1 MASRPSRYHYW
12 DEQREK
18 APWPQRRE
26 EMEKRF
32 LATLAHAHAHSPAYR
47 RLYEQAGVEPGDIKG
62 LDDLKRLPLLRM
74 SDIVRLQGEDP
85 PFGGLET
92 VAPEQVRRI
101 YINPGRIMQPGEW
114 DYQDTTWAQ
123 AMCGAGFGPGDRILN
138 TFNYHLWPYAFMLDA
153 SAKMVGATVIPTGAG
168 NTLLQ
173 VEAMRRLAVNAF
185 LGTPSFLMTLTQRA
199 EDMGLDP
206 GQDLFLDKALVGAEM
221 LPESLR
227 ERLQKRLGMSIRQAY
242 GTVLLGCLGYECP
255 EMEGLHVPEG
265 VVVEIVD
272 PATGEPVAPGAV
284 GEVVA
289 SNFSRVY
296 PMIRLATG
304 DLSLFSEQPC
314 PCGRSGPMLRK
325 VLGRTDQAAKVR
337 GTFVHPWQTDEVISR
352 YPEVFKYQV
361 VITRERDQDRMIFE
375 VEPAEDSVDPVR
387 LALRIERDIKEL
399 LTIRG
404 EVKVLP
410 RGSIPDFHQ
419 KIQDRR
425 SWD

>member
-1 MASRPSRYHYW
+1 MEYRYW

-26 EMEKRF
+26 EMQERF
-32 LATLAHAHAHSPAYR
+32 LATLGYAYQHSPAYH
-47 RLYEQAGVEPGDIKG
+47 RLYQEAGVEVGDIKG
-62 LDDLKRLPLLRM
+62 LDELSLLPLLRM
-74 SDIVRLQGEDP
+74 SDIVRLQEESP

-92 VAPEQVRRI
+92 VAPKEVRRI

-114 DYQDTTWAQ
+114 DYRDTTWAQ
-123 AMCGAGFGPGDRILN
+123 AMCGAGMGAGDRILN

-173 VEAMRRLAVNAF
+173 VEAMRRLKVNAF

-206 GQDLFLDKALVGAEM
+206 GRDLFLDKAMVGAEM

-227 ERLQKRLGMSIRQAY
+227 QRLQQRLGMSIRQAY

-255 EMEGLHVPEG
+255 EMQGLHVPEG

-272 PATGEPVAPGAV
+272 PATGKPVAPGAV

-304 DLSLFSEQPC
+304 DLSLFSDRPC

-361 VITRERDQDRMIFE
+361 VITRERDQDRMTFE
-375 VEPAEDSVDPVR
+375 VEPADDSVDPVR